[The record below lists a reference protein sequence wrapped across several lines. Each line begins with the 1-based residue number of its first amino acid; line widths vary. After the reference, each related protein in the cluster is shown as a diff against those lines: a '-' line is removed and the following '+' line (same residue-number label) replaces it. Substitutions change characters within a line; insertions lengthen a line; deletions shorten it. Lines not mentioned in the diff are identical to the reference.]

1 MHPVPYALRTRPSG
15 VHRSQPPIPFPIRS
29 PVPSSVPSP
38 DWLRGRLVRGMGAIL
53 MALALVPP
61 LPAQGTALHDKHRN
75 NAASTASPRT
85 MAAAKRKAAA
95 TKNAAAPKDK
105 KSAPA
110 TRYNTRPAAMEAADH
125 IAAAQQLDAAWVRN
139 VIGQAQ
145 LLPAVVR
152 AVTPPTQAGSR
163 NWAGYRERVLTPQR
177 IAAGAT
183 FVQENAATLARAERQ
198 YGVPPSIVAGIL
210 GVETL
215 YGRNMGHFRVLDA
228 LATLAFDFPDSHP
241 KKAQRQAYF
250 LGELEA
256 FFRFCRTSGYDPL
269 TVRGSYAG
277 AMGMGQFMPSSWLQY
292 ALDFDGSG
300 RIDLF
305 ASAPDAIG
313 SVAHYLSVHQWQAG
327 MPTHYPVAADALP
340 GDLEALL
347 APDIVPS
354 FTPQQLLARGVMLN
368 EAARQHPGLLALVA
382 LPMGESA
389 PPHYVLGTANF
400 FAITRYN
407 WSSQYALAVIELAQ
421 AIDAAAQAR
430 P

>member
-1 MHPVPYALRTRPSG
+1 MRYALATLIAS
-15 VHRSQPPIPFPIRS
+15 
-29 PVPSSVPSP
+29 
-38 DWLRGRLVRGMGAIL
+38 AL
-53 MALALVPP
+53 MPTLSAHGTTLQEKPRKK
-61 LPAQGTALHDKHRN
+61 PAHITAQSK
-75 NAASTASPRT
+75 AAP
-85 MAAAKRKAAA
+85 AKRKTVAAKSKA
-95 TKNAAAPKDK
+95 IPNSK
-105 KSAPA
+105 KSTLAL
-110 TRYNTRPAAMEAADH
+110 RYGTRPDAMEAASR
-125 IAAAQQLDAAWVRN
+125 IAAAQQLDVAWVRS
-139 VIGQAQ
+139 VVGQAQ
-145 LLPAVVR
+145 FQPAVVR
-152 AVTPPTQAGSR
+152 GVTPPTQPGSR
-163 NWAGYRERVLTPQR
+163 NWASYRERVLTPQR
-177 IAAGAT
+177 IAAGVA
-183 FVQENAATLARAERQ
+183 FVHDNAATLAHAERQ
-198 YGVPPSIVAGIL
+198 FGVPPSIVAGIL

-228 LATLAFDFPDSHP
+228 LSTLAFDFPDSHP

-256 FFRFCRTSGYDPL
+256 FFRFCQSSGYDPL

-292 ALDFDGSG
+292 AVDFDGSG

-313 SVAHYLSVHQWQAG
+313 SVAHYLAVHQWQPG
-327 MPTHYPVAADALP
+327 LPTHYPLAADALP
-340 GDLEALL
+340 ADLEALL

-354 FTPQQLLARGVMLN
+354 FTPQQLAARGVLLDD
-368 EAARQHPGLLALVA
+368 AARRHPGLLALVA

-389 PPHYVLGTANF
+389 TPHYVLGTANF

-421 AIDAAAQAR
+421 AIDIAAQAR

>member
-1 MHPVPYALRTRPSG
+1 MALSA
-15 VHRSQPPIPFPIRS
+15 
-29 PVPSSVPSP
+29 
-38 DWLRGRLVRGMGAIL
+38 L
-53 MALALVPP
+53 LALVLT
-61 LPAQGTALHDKHRN
+61 LPVESHGAPSQDQGKKKLGTAGPKRKPASAQGKTA
-75 NAASTASPRT
+75 AT
-85 MAAAKRKAAA
+85 KRKAAA
-95 TKNAAAPKDK
+95 SKGKPAAKTS
-105 KSAPA
+105 KSPRAA
-110 TRYNTRPAAMEAADH
+110 LYGQRPAAVEAANN
-125 IAAAQQLDAAWVRN
+125 IAAAHGLDPAWVRN
-139 VIGQAQ
+139 VIAQAQ
-145 LLPAVVR
+145 FLPAVVR

-163 NWAGYRERVLTPQR
+163 NWASYRERVLSPQR
-177 IAAGAT
+177 IAAGAA
-183 FVQENAATLARAERQ
+183 FVHENAATLARAERQ

-250 LGELEA
+250 LSELGA
-256 FFRFCRTSGYDPL
+256 FFRFCETSDYDPL

-292 ALDFDGSG
+292 AVDFDGSG

-327 MPTHYPVAADALP
+327 MPTYYPLAADALP
-340 GDLEALL
+340 ADLDALL
-347 APDIVPS
+347 EPDIVPS
-354 FTPQQLLARGVMLN
+354 FTPQQLLARGVMLD

-389 PPHYVLGTANF
+389 SPHYVLGTANF

-407 WSSQYALAVIELAQ
+407 WSSQYALAVVELAQ
-421 AIDAAAQAR
+421 AIEAAAQIR